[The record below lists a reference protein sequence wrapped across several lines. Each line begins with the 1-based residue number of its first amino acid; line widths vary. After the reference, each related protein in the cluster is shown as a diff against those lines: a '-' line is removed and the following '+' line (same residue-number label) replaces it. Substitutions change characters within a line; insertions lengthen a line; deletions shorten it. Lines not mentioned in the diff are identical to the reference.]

1 MQRYYDLQKKRLIYF
16 GKKPSR
22 QFWDSHWDL
31 AENEIIKIVSTRRN
45 FASLVTAKYLKP
57 EHGIILEGGCGTGEN
72 VAALVN
78 NGYRCIGIDWA
89 EKTVAL
95 LNKYAAG
102 LDIRQGDVRK
112 LPFPDKYF
120 TGYWSMGV
128 IEHFWDGYEPIAR
141 EMARV
146 IKQGGFLFLSF
157 PYMSPLRKL
166 KAALGLYGSREGEQ
180 AEGGFYQFAIEKNGV
195 ISYFEKFGFS
205 LVRTYPHSSVKG
217 LKDEVSL
224 LKPWLQHLYDY
235 SGNNRMINFLKSYL
249 SIALAPVTSHCILLV
264 LKKIHSNG

>member
-1 MQRYYDLQKKRLIYF
+1 MQRYYDRKNKRLIYL
-16 GKKPSR
+16 GKKPSPV
-22 QFWDSHWDL
+22 FWDTHWEM
-31 AENEIIKIVSTRRN
+31 AKNAARNIVNTTRT
-45 FASLVTAKYLKP
+45 FASLVTPKFLKP
-57 EHGIILEGGCGTGEN
+57 EHGIILEGGCGRGQN

-78 NGYRCIGIDWA
+78 QGYKCIGIDWA
-89 EKTVAL
+89 EKTVSM
-95 LNKYAAG
+95 LNKYAPE

-112 LPFPDKYF
+112 LPFPDNYF
-120 TGYWSMGV
+120 AGYWSVGV
-128 IEHFWDGYEPIAR
+128 IEHFWEGYEPIAL

-166 KAALGLYGSREGEQ
+166 KAVLGLYESWEGEQ
-180 AEGGFYQFAIEKNGV
+180 AEGGFYQFVIEKNGV
-195 ISYFEKFGFS
+195 TGYFEKLGFS

-264 LKKIHSNG
+264 LKKTRGND

>member
-1 MQRYYDLQKKRLIYF
+1 MQRYYDWKQKRLIYF

-57 EHGIILEGGCGTGEN
+57 EHGIILEGGCGKGEN

-78 NGYRCIGIDWA
+78 NGFKCIGIDWA

-120 TGYWSMGV
+120 AGYWSMGV
-128 IEHFWDGYEPIAR
+128 IEHFWDGYEPIAL
-141 EMARV
+141 EMTRV
-146 IKQGGFLFLSF
+146 IKDNGYLFLAF
-157 PYMSPLRKL
+157 PYMSPLRKF
-166 KAALGLYGSREGEQ
+166 KAGLGFFVEYKTDKIDE
-180 AEGGFYQFAIEKNGV
+180 FYQFVLDKKEVVNHFESLGFTIV
-195 ISYFEKFGFS
+195 RSISFS
-205 LVRTYPHSSVKG
+205 SLKG
-217 LKDEVSL
+217 LKDEIAF
-224 LKPWLQHLYDY
+224 LKPILQKLYDY
-235 SGNNRMINFLKSYL
+235 KGNNCFINLFKSYL
-249 SIALAPVTSHCILLV
+249 SVGVAPVASHSILLV
-264 LKKIHSNG
+264 LRKNA

>member
-1 MQRYYDLQKKRLIYF
+1 MKTYYDRKQKRLIYF

-22 QFWDSHWDL
+22 QFWDSHWDRVETDV
-31 AENEIIKIVSTRRN
+31 AGIVETTRT
-45 FASLVTAKYLKP
+45 FATLITQRYLKP
-57 EHGIILEGGCGTGEN
+57 EHGIILEGGCGRGQN

-89 EKTVAL
+89 EKTVSI
-95 LNKYAAG
+95 LNKYAPE

-112 LPFPDKYF
+112 LSFPDNYF
-120 TGYWSMGV
+120 AGYWSVGV
-128 IEHFWDGYEPIAR
+128 IEHFWEGYEPIAR

-166 KAALGLYGSREGEQ
+166 KAVLGLYESWEGEQ
-180 AEGGFYQFAIEKNGV
+180 AEGGFYQFVIEKNGV
-195 ISYFEKFGFS
+195 AAYFGKFGFS

-264 LKKIHSNG
+264 LRNANSNG